1 MSRFLA
7 KRPLPGG
14 RRRWVF
20 GIAAAA
26 VVAMGVFITSAFGV
40 LAGSP
45 SKFEANDGN
54 MVVNTTGNND
64 WKTVNFFHLSD
75 VSNSTGDDSFVSGQK
90 QDTACPDVD
99 THKNPPKDDFTD
111 IASYNDT
118 NTTASSPQY
127 LHTFLYGATI
137 RYAANGNASENV
149 ELKQGTN
156 GNCTNGLL
164 ARTTGDKLI
173 AIDYLGGGATGTG
186 QPGRYRRGGQPDQ
199 RPGPRGGAVRGV
211 RCRPDGCGN
220 HPGAFDDHSV

>member
-164 ARTTGDKLI
+164 QRSVGDKLI
-173 AIDYLGGGATGTG
+173 AIDYLNGGTSVQFNVLTWIDGTDAANATCFVAN
-186 QPGRYRRGGQPDQ
+186 D
-199 RPGPRGGAVRGV
+199 A
-211 RCRPDGCGN
+211 
-220 HPGAFDDHSV
+220 A